1 MRPVPVA
8 QRRVH
13 LATAVLPF
21 VVLAALLV
29 WSAPAGAAQDRRGG
43 EVRMTWAGDVD
54 NIDPAIADAG
64 SSLIVH
70 GATQE
75 LAEDV
80 GVGGEH
86 VRDLGAGPVPR
97 DGRIDPVAVLRR
109 VHPDLEGEAP
119 GRRPGGVLTDGSAGR
134 PGGDGGRDDGGDD
147 GLGPHPA
154 SSDGECVSRRTLI
167 AR

>member
-13 LATAVLPF
+13 LAAAVLPF
-21 VVLAALLV
+21 VVLAALLLS
-29 WSAPAGAAQDRRGG
+29 SAPAGAAQDRRGG

-75 LAEDV
+75 LADLLLIW
-80 GVGGEH
+80 
-86 VRDLGAGPVPR
+86 VREVIGP
-97 DGRIDPVAVLRR
+97 G
-109 VHPDLEGEAP
+109 LEQ
-119 GRRPGGVLTDGSAGR
+119 SAHGF
-134 PGGDGGRDDGGDD
+134 
-147 GLGPHPA
+147 L
-154 SSDGECVSRRTLI
+154 ET
-167 AR
+167 